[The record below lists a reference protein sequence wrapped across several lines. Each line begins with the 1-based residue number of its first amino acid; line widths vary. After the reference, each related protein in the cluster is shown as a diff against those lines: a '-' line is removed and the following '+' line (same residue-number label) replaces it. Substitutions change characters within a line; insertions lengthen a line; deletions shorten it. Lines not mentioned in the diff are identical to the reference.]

1 MSEKI
6 PQIPQSEKPLSPKR
20 ENFSYWA
27 LTTEGASLGEIKQ
40 RKKALAHIK
49 EKGWESFEDF
59 KIHEIA
65 IESINKGSREKKDWY
80 EYYSIVG
87 LSAPKKAEIVN
98 GKIDLS
104 GPVFGDKP
112 QTYDWQ
118 AILYEESLGKLKYF
132 TLDIGLTDKDRPWS
146 TREDAEELISQLE
159 KNIKK
164 NGLDIDFPRAYSL
177 GQAALRRALPEIFKE
192 IKKYLWEKCY
202 PMTATDE
209 NVKNLEFKMDTEI
222 SQEIDQL
229 TEEKIIEGLKNRE
242 FDESVFYMGEGAE
255 KFLEILRSQEYKLAN
270 AEMELIK
277 EHAEELTQEVGDKT
291 IYDLGA
297 GDAAKV
303 KPLLEKQLKSREQVD
318 YVPIDINPAFV
329 FAAAAEID
337 NPQVNIQG
345 KIMDFNQPLED
356 KLPDK
361 PKTFTLLGNT
371 LGNGDTKFQKN
382 LIKNIS
388 QTMSKDDTLLVG
400 ITLKKDLQATLA
412 NYNNPQGREF
422 VMTTVRN
429 LGFPEDKIE
438 MEMQADEKNN
448 QIKQIIHIK
457 EDLTVKRGEEEI
469 EYKKGEAVTIFV
481 SQKYEVDELE
491 KLVDQADLQITK
503 SFIDKDQQVQVA
515 VLQKK

>member
-1 MSEKI
+1 
-6 PQIPQSEKPLSPKR
+6 
-20 ENFSYWA
+20 
-27 LTTEGASLGEIKQ
+27 
-40 RKKALAHIK
+40 
-49 EKGWESFEDF
+49 
-59 KIHEIA
+59 
-65 IESINKGSREKKDWY
+65 
-80 EYYSIVG
+80 
-87 LSAPKKAEIVN
+87 
-98 GKIDLS
+98 
-104 GPVFGDKP
+104 
-112 QTYDWQ
+112 
-118 AILYEESLGKLKYF
+118 
-132 TLDIGLTDKDRPWS
+132 
-146 TREDAEELISQLE
+146 
-159 KNIKK
+159 
-164 NGLDIDFPRAYSL
+164 
-177 GQAALRRALPEIFKE
+177 
-192 IKKYLWEKCY
+192 
-202 PMTATDE
+202 
-209 NVKNLEFKMDTEI
+209 
-222 SQEIDQL
+222 
-229 TEEKIIEGLKNRE
+229 
-242 FDESVFYMGEGAE
+242 
-255 KFLEILRSQEYKLAN
+255 
-270 AEMELIK
+270 
-277 EHAEELTQEVGDKT
+277 
-291 IYDLGA
+291 
-297 GDAAKV
+297 
-303 KPLLEKQLKSREQVD
+303 
-318 YVPIDINPAFV
+318 
-329 FAAAAEID
+329 
-337 NPQVNIQG
+337 
-345 KIMDFNQPLED
+345 MDFNQPLED